1 MASEMA
7 SPLEV
12 GREGDHTANKV
23 LFTLHFTE
31 FTGSSGTRSKLISK
45 NQGSLQDSET
55 DHTALATESR
65 VWAEG
70 EADGAVMG

>member
-31 FTGSSGTRSKLISK
+31 FTGSSGLGANSFPRIRGPCRAVRLTTLPE
-45 NQGSLQDSET
+45 QQ
-55 DHTALATESR
+55 R
-65 VWAEG
+65 VEFG
-70 EADGAVMG
+70 PKERQMEQ